1 MYFAQPE
8 VDAFWEKVQ
17 PAWNRQPLLIKRPF
31 SKPFVDETEFLGF
44 LQRWAQEGRDG
55 RRMIGVHL
63 LDADVLPRP
72 EDRTLEAFEQRIAD
86 RWPKDWYLYLSDGVQ
101 GYDGA
106 VWERAVE
113 VIRPAL
119 RLQGGLPAGGMMLDL
134 FYGKYRSTPTGI
146 HLDSSDN
153 LAFVVRGPKRL
164 MFWPPESF
172 AVKFA
177 SPPVNPSHQQALTG
191 RFAEHAASATII
203 DADAGDVIYWPKE
216 FWHIS
221 TSDNWSAMV
230 TLPIWWNAS
239 AANLAR
245 TMVPR
250 LLDLRG
256 ESRFYDIDVDDAAAA
271 AATLPATLGEMV
283 TTIKGQ
289 VTARL
294 ESTAKVAWAKFVTAY
309 GFTTPP
315 APREAAE
322 VTDATRVRVAHPIA
336 AIDLGRAVAV
346 IACGQQMVTPSMS
359 LIPVVGAL
367 RPGSEHTVAD
377 LQRLLPIAD
386 ADVSRNLTQ
395 MVRQLIAFRALNVV
409 SSQ

>member
-1 MYFAQPE
+1 MYFVQSE
-8 VDAFWEKVQ
+8 IDAFWQNVA
-17 PAWNRQPLLIKRPF
+17 PAWNRQPALIKRPF
-31 SKPFVDETEFLGF
+31 SKPFVSEAEFLGF
-44 LQRWAQEGRDG
+44 LHRWAQEGRDG

-63 LDADVLPRP
+63 VDADVLPRP
-72 EDRTLEAFEQRIAD
+72 EDRSLEAFEQRIAD
-86 RWPKDWYLYLSDGVQ
+86 RWSKDWYLYLSDGVQ
-101 GYDGA
+101 GYDGRI
-106 VWERAVE
+106 WERAVE

-164 MFWPPESF
+164 MFWPPERF

-191 RFAEHAASATII
+191 RYAEHLAEATII
-203 DADAGDVIYWPKE
+203 DAEAGDVIYWPKE
-216 FWHIS
+216 FWHLS
-221 TSDNWSAMV
+221 TSDNWSGMV

-245 TMVPR
+245 TMVPK

-256 ESRFYDIDVDDAAAA
+256 ESRFYDVDVDDAASAA
-271 AATLPATLGEMV
+271 SELPAALGDMV

-289 VTARL
+289 VAARL
-294 ESTAKVAWAKFVTAY
+294 ESTARIAWAKFVTAY

-322 VTDATRVRVAHPIA
+322 VTEATRIRVTHPVA
-336 AIDLGRAVAV
+336 AIDLGRAIAV
-346 IACGQQMVTPSMS
+346 IACGQQMVTPCMS
-359 LIPVVGAL
+359 LIPVVRSL
-367 RPGSEHTVAD
+367 RPGSEHGVAD
-377 LQRLLPIAD
+377 LDQRLAVAD
-386 ADVSRNLTQ
+386 ADASRSLTQ
-395 MVRQLIAFRALNVV
+395 MVSQLVGFRALDVI
-409 SSQ
+409 Q

>member
-1 MYFAQPE
+1 MYFAQSE
-8 VDAFWEKVQ
+8 IDAFWQTVQ

-31 SKPFVDETEFLGF
+31 SKPFVAESEFLGF

-63 LDADVLPRP
+63 VDADVLPRP
-72 EDRTLEAFEQRIAD
+72 EDPSLEAFEQRIAD

-106 VWERAVE
+106 IWERAIE

-119 RLQGGLPAGGMMLDL
+119 KREGGLPAGGMMLDL

-153 LAFVVRGPKRL
+153 LAFIVRGPKRL
-164 MFWPPESF
+164 MFWPPERF

-177 SPPVNPSHQQALTG
+177 SPPINPSHQQAMTG
-191 RFAEHAASATII
+191 RWAEHAADATLI
-203 DADAGDVIYWPKE
+203 DAEAGDVIYWPKA

-221 TSDNWSAMV
+221 TSDNWSGMV

-245 TMVPR
+245 TMVPK

-256 ESRFYDIDVDDAAAA
+256 ESRFYDLDVDEAASAA
-271 AATLPATLGEMV
+271 GELPATLGEMV

-289 VTARL
+289 VAARL
-294 ESTAKVAWAKFVTAY
+294 ESTAKIAWAKFVTAY

-315 APREAAE
+315 APRAPVEITE
-322 VTDATRVRVAHPIA
+322 STRVRVEHPIA
-336 AIDLGRAVAV
+336 AIDLGRALAV
-346 IACGQQMVTPSMS
+346 IACGQQMLTPCMS
-359 LIPVVGAL
+359 LIPVVRSL
-367 RPGSEHTVAD
+367 RRGSEHGVAD
-377 LQRLLPIAD
+377 LDRRLPVAD
-386 ADVSRNLTQ
+386 ADASRSLTQ
-395 MVRQLIAFRALNVV
+395 MVSQLVAFRALEVI
-409 SSQ
+409 